1 MSGAGISMGY
11 YTNYAF
17 VTGRFGA
24 EFLSNILADQIPDGT
39 TDALIETVLSV
50 YVEAEIVK
58 IDAQI
63 DAACVRQIAVPVA
76 TTNSSFGMLQG
87 IAEALVMRKIASHT
101 QHDDIPS
108 KIENEFISA
117 MRQLGQLARGELV
130 IAQPGQVGPSA
141 DGDSVVI
148 SDPETTPFHIDME
161 TSW

>member
-1 MSGAGISMGY
+1 MGH

-17 VTGRFGA
+17 VTGRHGA

-39 TDALIETVLSV
+39 TDALIPTVLGV

-76 TTNSSFGMLQG
+76 TSNSSFGMLKG
-87 IAEALVMRKIASHT
+87 IAEALIMRKIASHT

-108 KIENEFISA
+108 KIENEYVTAIR
-117 MRQLGQLARGELV
+117 MLGQLARGELV
-130 IAQPGQVGPSA
+130 IAQPGQVGPSDA
-141 DGDSVVI
+141 GDSMIV
-148 SDPETTPFHIDME
+148 SAAETLPFHIDME

>member
-1 MSGAGISMGY
+1 MGH

-17 VTGRFGA
+17 VRGRWG
-24 EFLSNILADQIPDGT
+24 LLPDLLADQIPDGT

-76 TTNSSFGMLQG
+76 TSNSSFGMLKG
-87 IAEALVMRKIASHT
+87 IAEALLMRKIASHT

-108 KIENEFISA
+108 KIENEYVTAIR
-117 MRQLGQLARGELV
+117 MLGQLARGELV
-130 IAQPGQVGPSA
+130 IAQPGQVGPSDA
-141 DGDSVVI
+141 GDSMIV
-148 SDPETTPFHIDME
+148 SAAETLPFHIDME